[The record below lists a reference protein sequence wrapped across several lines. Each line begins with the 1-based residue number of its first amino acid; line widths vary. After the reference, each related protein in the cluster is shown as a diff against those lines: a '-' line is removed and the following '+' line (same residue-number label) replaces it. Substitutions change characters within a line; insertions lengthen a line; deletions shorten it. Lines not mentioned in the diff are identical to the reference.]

1 MRPVNIAVDGPS
13 GVGKSSV
20 CQKLAEEFQLSYLD
34 TGGMYRAI
42 ALGMD
47 ELGIPPVSSDE
58 LKAALPHLA
67 VEQKGTRIYLN
78 SSDVSDKI
86 RTSRISA
93 LASQYAG
100 LPEVRAALVAVQQK
114 IASETSCILD
124 GRDIGTVVLPD
135 ADVKL
140 YLTASSKARAERRYL
155 QDKEAGRPAD
165 LAQIQKEIEERDYRD
180 THRAISPLHAAEDA
194 IIVDTSD
201 IDKEQTIALCSRLVK
216 EKLQKG
222 TL

>member
-1 MRPVNIAVDGPS
+1 MKPLNIAVDGPS

-20 CQKLAEEFQLSYLD
+20 CQKLAEEFHLSHLD

-42 ALGMD
+42 AMGLH
-47 ELGIPPVSSDE
+47 ERGIPAVSSSE
-58 LKAALPHLA
+58 LEAELPNLH
-67 VEQKGTRIYLN
+67 VEQKEGRIYLN
-78 SSDVSDKI
+78 GEDVSTRI
-86 RTSRISA
+86 RTSEVSR
-93 LASQYAG
+93 LASEYAS
-100 LPEVRAALVAVQQK
+100 LPEVRSCLVALQQK
-114 IASETSCILD
+114 IASQIPCILD

-140 YLTASSKARAERRYL
+140 YLTASSRARAERRYL

-165 LAQIQKEIEERDYRD
+165 LERIQKEIEERDYRD
-180 THRAISPLHAAEDA
+180 SHRAISPLHAAEDA

-201 IDKEQTIALCSRLVK
+201 IDKEQTIARCSQIVK